1 MHPAIHLSDEVATAL
16 EEGRAVVALESTL
29 ITHGLPRPLNYQ
41 TAGEMEQEVR
51 AAGAVPATI
60 CLLDG
65 SIHVGLRDHELS
77 RLAEVEDAIKI
88 SSRGLGYAVATRQN
102 AGTTVSGTMWIASQ
116 VGIDIFG
123 TGGIGGVHYG
133 VSETGD
139 ISTDL
144 TELTRTPV
152 AVVCA
157 GIKSILDI
165 GRTLEYLE
173 TVGVPVFGYQTD
185 AFPAFFSG
193 VSGFPAPYRLES
205 PAQAAAVWR
214 AHRELGLP
222 SGAVI
227 ACPPPIDVEDSDDLE
242 SAIEQAN
249 HEAIQQGISSGD
261 ITPFVLG
268 RIAEITDGASVR
280 VNIALLRNNARIAAE
295 IAVATRPASS
305 A

>member
-1 MHPAIHLSDEVATAL
+1 MHSMIHLSDEVATAL
-16 EEGRAVVALESTL
+16 DEGRPVVALESTL

-41 TAGEMEQEVR
+41 TAAEMEQDVR
-51 AAGAVPATI
+51 DIGAVPATI

-65 SIHVGLRDHELS
+65 VIHVGLREAELS
-77 RLAEVEDAIKI
+77 RLAELDNAIKI
-88 SSRGLGYAVATRQN
+88 SSRGIAYAVGTYRS
-102 AGTTVSGTMWIASQ
+102 AGTTVSGTMWIASK

-133 VSETGD
+133 ASETED

-173 TVGVPVFGYQTD
+173 TAGVPVFGYQTD

-193 VSGFPAPYRLES
+193 ISGYSAPYRLES
-205 PAQAAAVWR
+205 AEQAANVWR
-214 AHRELGLP
+214 MHRELNLP
-222 SGAVI
+222 SGSVI
-227 ACPPPIDVEDSDDLE
+227 ACPPPISVGDGESLE
-242 SAIEQAN
+242 TAIRQANQEAIE
-249 HEAIQQGISSGD
+249 QGISSGD
-261 ITPFVLG
+261 ITPFVLR

-280 VNIALLRNNARIAAE
+280 VNVALLRNNARIAAE
-295 IAVATRPASS
+295 IAVAAR
-305 A
+305 